1 MAVTKIMLIAIVG
14 FCMVTFTGAF
24 PQNSL
29 ETTSL
34 PPLEPGCHYEDIE
47 FTEVVEDEILEKQC
61 HDVNK

>member
-1 MAVTKIMLIAIVG
+1 MAVMKIILTAIVG

-34 PPLEPGCHYEDIE
+34 PPLETGCHYENIE
-47 FTEVVEDEILEKQC
+47 FILIREI
-61 HDVNK
+61 